1 MFANM
6 DETDVI
12 RRTDP
17 AKCEDRRIASPDT
30 RQVTGMQL
38 AFPS

>member
-6 DETDVI
+6 DETNVI
-12 RRTDP
+12 RLTDL
-17 AKCEDRRIASPDT
+17 AEYADRRTAPPDT
-30 RQVTGMQL
+30 RQATGIQL